1 MHRIYPSS
9 PTAWMHQDL
18 SDGSRE
24 QDSQIQLDVPDSRYR
39 SWTDGDAVDHE
50 HQANGSPGLGRREQV
65 RRKELRGTGVLEAM
79 IRLRSGIGPRTMR
92 RPLIP
97 GTGGLRSRP
106 RPV

>member
-1 MHRIYPSS
+1 M
-9 PTAWMHQDL
+9 
-18 SDGSRE
+18 G
-24 QDSQIQLDVPDSRYR
+24 R
-39 SWTDGDAVDHE
+39 SWTDRDVVAHE
-50 HQANGSPGLGRREQV
+50 HQAGERTSAGLDGKQDL
-65 RRKELRGTGVLEAM
+65 RKELRGTEVLEAM